1 MTWLKA
7 YLLARLAEPS
17 TWRGLIGVLAGLIG
31 YDLAP
36 ELQAQLA
43 VIAVALMGLV
53 GVVTPDTLRRV
64 PASEVASSA
73 APFPAA
79 SDPAPDRLRRDAPDG
94 LSAPAAAP
102 GAPEKPPDPWGW
114 QRND

>member
-17 TWRGLIGVLAGLIG
+17 TWRGLIGMLAGLIG

-43 VIAVALMGLV
+43 VVAVALMGLV

-64 PASEVASSA
+64 SA
-73 APFPAA
+73 PGVAPFPAA
-79 SDPAPDRLRRDAPDG
+79 SDPASAPDRLRRDAPDG

>member
-17 TWRGLIGVLAGLIG
+17 TWRGLIGLLAGLIG

-94 LSAPAAAP
+94 LS
-102 GAPEKPPDPWGW
+102 PEPPPDPPGKPDPWDW
-114 QRND
+114 QRDG